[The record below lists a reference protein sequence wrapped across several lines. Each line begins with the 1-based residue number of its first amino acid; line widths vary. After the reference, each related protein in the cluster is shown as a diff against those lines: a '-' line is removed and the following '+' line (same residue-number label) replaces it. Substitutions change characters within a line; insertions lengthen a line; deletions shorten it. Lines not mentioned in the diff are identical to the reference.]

1 MAKMPFCGVLQILPD
16 THRVPEFYHDCETW
30 MMNICHC
37 YRSWEGFVVTA
48 PLNTF
53 AQLSIS
59 CFAGRVFGQ
68 VSENANV
75 DFPTKPICI
84 LDCGL
89 LLLDVHTQTLSKTP
103 KDTNRHTKSHKDTH
117 SNTKT
122 HTATQ
127 RYTQTHTDTHRH
139 TRTHTDTHIHTK
151 THKGTDRYMHTH
163 ILVTT
168 KKAPVPVH
176 ATRVAVLSF
185 IAAVHSLF
193 LSLYRFS

>member
-1 MAKMPFCGVLQILPD
+1 MAKMPFCGVLKILPD
-16 THRVPEFYHDCETW
+16 THRVPEFYHGCEMW
-30 MMNICHC
+30 MMNISHC

-68 VSENANV
+68 VSENV

-117 SNTKT
+117 RNTQT
-122 HTATQ
+122 HTVTQ
-127 RYTQTHTDTHRH
+127 RYTQTHTDTQRHR
-139 TRTHTDTHIHTK
+139 RTHTDTQRHTQIQ
-151 THKGTDRYMHTH
+151 TH
-163 ILVTT
+163 I
-168 KKAPVPVH
+168 
-176 ATRVAVLSF
+176 
-185 IAAVHSLF
+185 
-193 LSLYRFS
+193 